1 MKFSKKL
8 KSFFLT
14 TITFLVLAFTFS
26 SCDTLMEDLESVSM
40 YAQYYNLKK
49 GFDYA
54 LHKYTIKHY
63 FQNINDDEY
72 TLQYT
77 EYKNG
82 TLGEQTKAVAKDSE
96 GFTSQSFEQKTIEED
111 TIVEIYYTRNKYTLS
126 YTDNLDGEDRSVP
139 SSAEYKYGAIVN
151 VNFTDIDQ
159 LENFKY
165 WNTKPDGTGT
175 TYKSDGT
182 TSFSMPDKDVTLY
195 AMWKGVASY
204 TVRYFKQNLEDDD
217 YLVDP
222 DEEETLHGKVGFTTA
237 AVIKSFEGFTCTA
250 ASAAAVQKTIEED
263 GSTVVDIYYNRNK
276 HNITYN
282 KNCSDAVTIPTS
294 ETSVKYG
301 KTIDVDFTVSSRLG
315 YTFAG
320 WNTASDGSGTAYTQG
335 TLESFVLGDADVTLY
350 AQWIP
355 TTVDGNGITISFPT
369 ISTTTETL
377 SIAITEEKAG
387 SSTPWNISS
396 GPITLDAGT
405 SIKFAISPT
414 GIYDKYYWIWDGT
427 PSLETGTPNSKTFVS
442 TNFTIGTHNL
452 IIYLENSTTH
462 ESAMGQ
468 VTFIV
473 AE

>member
-8 KSFFLT
+8 KIFFQAN
-14 TITFLVLAFTFS
+14 ILVLALAFTLG

-40 YAQYYNLKK
+40 YAQLYNRTRGL
-49 GFDYA
+49 DYA
-54 LHKYTIKHY
+54 LHKYTL
-63 FQNINDDEY
+63 F
-72 TLQYT
+72 
-77 EYKNG
+77 
-82 TLGEQTKAVAKDSE
+82 
-96 GFTSQSFEQKTIEED
+96 
-111 TIVEIYYTRNKYTLS
+111 
-126 YTDNLDGEDRSVP
+126 YTDNLDDEDRSVP
-139 SSAEYKYGAIVN
+139 SSAEYEYGAIVN

-165 WNTKPDGTGT
+165 WNTKSNGTGT
-175 TYKSDGT
+175 TYSSTGT
-182 TSFSMPDKDVTLY
+182 KTFAMPAANVTLY
-195 AMWKGVASY
+195 AIWKGYANY
-204 TVRYFKQNLEDDD
+204 TVKHLLQDLDLTGYTEQTADTEVKL
-217 YLVDP
+217 
-222 DEEETLHGKVGFTTA
+222 GKVGYATDAAPKTTYTGFTTT
-237 AVIKSFEGFTCTA
+237 VTSIPDI
-250 ASAAAVQKTIEED
+250 QQTIRED
-263 GSTVVDIYYNRNK
+263 GNVVIEIKYNRNL
-276 HNITYN
+276 HDLTYD
-282 KNCSDAVTIPTS
+282 KNCSDTVTIPTS
-294 ETSVKYG
+294 EIDVPYG
-301 KTIDVDFTVSSRLG
+301 KHIDVDFTVSSRLG

-335 TLESFVLGDADVTLY
+335 TLESFILGDADITLY

-369 ISTTTETL
+369 ISATTETL
-377 SIAITEEKAG
+377 TIAITEEKAG

-414 GIYDKYYWIWDGT
+414 GTYDNYYWIWDGT
-427 PSLETGTPNSKTFVS
+427 PESITTNSKTIVS

>member
-1 MKFSKKL
+1 MKFSVKKIL
-8 KSFFLT
+8 RLFSEILIF
-14 TITFLVLAFTFS
+14 ILAVGLS
-26 SCDTLMEDLESVSM
+26 SCDHLMDDLDAAAVLVRENEVLRINHYYQNIDDDDYTFAHTTYIFSVEAGTSTTDFVTPFTKNKTGFT
-40 YAQYYNLKK
+40 ALPFEEKTIQRDQETVVDVYYNR
-49 GFDYA
+49 
-54 LHKYTIKHY
+54 
-63 FQNINDDEY
+63 NIH
-72 TLQYT
+72 T
-77 EYKNG
+77 
-82 TLGEQTKAVAKDSE
+82 V
-96 GFTSQSFEQKTIEED
+96 
-111 TIVEIYYTRNKYTLS
+111 S
-126 YTDNLDGEDRSVP
+126 YEDNLDGEDRTVP
-139 SSAEYKYGAIVN
+139 SSSDYRFGKIID
-151 VNFTDIDQ
+151 VNFTDIGDP
-159 LENFKY
+159 ENFKY

-182 TSFSMPDKDVTLY
+182 TSFNMPDADVTLY

-217 YLVDP
+217 YLEDP
-222 DEEETLHGKVGFTTA
+222 DEEETLHGKIGYATA
-237 AVIKSFEGFTCTA
+237 AVIKNFEGFTCTA
-250 ASAAAVQKTIEED
+250 TSAPDIQIQIQED
-263 GSTVVDIYYNRNK
+263 GSTVVNIYYNRNK

-301 KTIDVDFTVSSRLG
+301 KTINVDFTVSSRLG
-315 YTFAG
+315 YTFTG

-369 ISTTTETL
+369 ISATTETL
-377 SIAITEEKAG
+377 TITITEEKAG

-414 GIYDKYYWIWDGT
+414 GTYDKYYWIWDGT
-427 PSLETGTPNSKTFVS
+427 PSLETGNPNSKTIVS

>member
-72 TLQYT
+72 TLQDT

-126 YTDNLDGEDRSVP
+126 YTDNLDDEDRSVP

-165 WNTKPDGTGT
+165 WNTKSNGTGT
-175 TYKSDGT
+175 TYTSTGT
-182 TSFSMPDKDVTLY
+182 KTFAMPAANVTLY
-195 AMWKGVASY
+195 AIWKGYANYDVHY
-204 TVRYFKQNLEDDD
+204 WKQNLDLTAYTDDTS
-217 YLVDP
+217 
-222 DEEETLHGKVGFTTA
+222 EKETLIGKTGYPSA
-237 AVIKSFEGFTCTA
+237 AVLKDFEGFTTTA
-250 ASAAAVQKTIEED
+250 TSAAAIQQIIQED
-263 GSTVVDIYYNRNK
+263 GSTVINIYYNRNL
-276 HNITYN
+276 HDVTYD
-282 KNCSDAVTIPTS
+282 KNCTDSVSVPAAI
-294 ETSVKYG
+294 TSVPYE
-301 KTIDVDFTVSSRLG
+301 TDINVDFTVSSRLG

-335 TLESFVLGDADVTLY
+335 TLESFILGDADITLY

-377 SIAITEEKAG
+377 TIAITEEKAG

-414 GIYDKYYWIWDGT
+414 GTYDNYYWIWDGT
-427 PSLETGTPNSKTFVS
+427 PESITTNSKTIVS

>member
-1 MKFSKKL
+1 MKFSAKKIL
-8 KSFFLT
+8 KLFSEILIF
-14 TITFLVLAFTFS
+14 ILAVSIF
-26 SCDTLMEDLESVSM
+26 SCDHLMDDLDAAAVLVRENEILRINHYYQNLDDDDYTFNHNTYIFPVEAGTSTTDLVTPFTKNKTGFT
-40 YAQYYNLKK
+40 ALPFEEKTIQRDQETVVDVYYNR
-49 GFDYA
+49 
-54 LHKYTIKHY
+54 
-63 FQNINDDEY
+63 NIH
-72 TLQYT
+72 T
-77 EYKNG
+77 
-82 TLGEQTKAVAKDSE
+82 V
-96 GFTSQSFEQKTIEED
+96 
-111 TIVEIYYTRNKYTLS
+111 S
-126 YTDNLDGEDRSVP
+126 YEDNLDGEDCTVP
-139 SSAEYKYGAIVN
+139 SSSDYRFDKVIN
-151 VNFTDIDQ
+151 VNFTDIGDP
-159 LENFKY
+159 ENFKY
-165 WNTKPDGTGT
+165 WSTKPDGTGDI
-175 TYKSDGT
+175 YKSDET
-182 TSFSMPDKDVTLY
+182 TSFHMPDKDVTLY

-222 DEEETLHGKVGFTTA
+222 DEEETLHGKVGFLTT
-237 AVIKSFEGFTCTA
+237 AVIKDFEGFTTTA
-250 ASAAAVQKTIEED
+250 TSAAAIQQIIQED
-263 GSTVVDIYYNRNK
+263 GSTVINIYYNRNL
-276 HNITYN
+276 HDVTYD
-282 KNCSDAVTIPTS
+282 KNCTDSVSVPAAM
-294 ETSVKYG
+294 TSVPYE
-301 KTIDVDFTVSSRLG
+301 TDINVDFTVSSRLG

-335 TLESFVLGDADVTLY
+335 TLESFILGDADITLY

-369 ISTTTETL
+369 ISATTETL
-377 SIAITEEKAG
+377 TIAITEEKAG

-414 GIYDKYYWIWDGT
+414 GTYDNYYWIWDGT
-427 PSLETGTPNSKTFVS
+427 PESITTNSKTIVS